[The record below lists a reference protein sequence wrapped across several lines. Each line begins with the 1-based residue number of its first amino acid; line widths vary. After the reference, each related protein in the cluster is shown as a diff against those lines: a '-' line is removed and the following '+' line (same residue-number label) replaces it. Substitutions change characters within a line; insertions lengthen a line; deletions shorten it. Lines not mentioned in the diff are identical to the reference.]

1 MPSILTTPPAI
12 EPVSL
17 IEAKAHLRTSASD
30 DDEMISRLIIAARR
44 HIEAQTG
51 LALVQQ
57 VWSHYL
63 DDWPAAGVVELPL
76 HPLITVDD
84 VNIFGEDDIAAG
96 VDPAHYYVDRISH
109 PPRLLLRGSRVWA
122 RPGRIGNGIEIV
134 LTAGFGATAIDVPAE
149 LRQAMLDLIAHWF
162 AQRGDGSET
171 SLPLTIDDVIERFRE
186 KRL

>member
-1 MPSILTTPPAI
+1 MPSILTTPPAV

-17 IEAKAHLRTSASD
+17 AEAKAHLRSSASGD
-30 DDEMISRLIIAARR
+30 DDMISRLIIAARR
-44 HIEAQTG
+44 HIEAQSG
-51 LALVQQ
+51 LALIQQ
-57 VWSHYL
+57 VWSHYR
-63 DDWPAAGVVELPL
+63 DDWPAVGVVELPL
-76 HPLITVDD
+76 HPLISVDD
-84 VNIFGEDDIAAG
+84 VNIFGEDNIAAS

-134 LTAGFGATAIDVPAE
+134 LTAGFGPAAIDVPAE

-162 AQRGDGSET
+162 AQRGDERET
-171 SLPLTIDDVIERFRE
+171 SLPLTIDGVIERFRE